1 MSNTSSSSML
11 YTMGMALDR
20 AFENGYAVRVLVD
33 GSWLHGHIAA
43 YDGVGLVMES
53 LEGEHSVLKAERIA
67 AVTVCAESPYRAPI
81 ESSDSAHAMPGPRA
95 AYATAY

>member
-1 MSNTSSSSML
+1 ML

-20 AFENGYAVRVLVD
+20 AHENGLTVRVLVD
-33 GSWLHGHIAA
+33 TSWIEGHIAA

-53 LEGEHSVLKAERIA
+53 NDGMHSVVKAERIS

-81 ESSDSAHAMPGPRA
+81 ESGESAHAMPGPRG
-95 AYATAY
+95 AYATV